1 MADFLSQAAQVL
13 TVDGGRMTRPRRI
26 ILAVISAS
34 HQHLTADQILDQ
46 ARRSDRRINLST
58 VYRTLAF
65 LKAHSLIEP
74 RYFDQ
79 DNHREVFE
87 PAPSAEHY
95 HFTCTQCGRV
105 IEFQSAHIP
114 ALRRQL
120 RAEFGAEVN
129 HACVCLTGL
138 CPACRSTQLAD
149 QQPGN

>member
-1 MADFLSQAAQVL
+1 MADFLSQAAQVI
-13 TVDGGRMTRPRRI
+13 TGDGGRMTRPRRI
-26 ILAVISAS
+26 ILEVISS
-34 HQHLTADQILDQ
+34 SRQHLTADEILDR
-46 ARRSDRRINLST
+46 ARQSDRRINLST

-65 LKAHSLIEP
+65 LKAHNLIEP

-95 HFTCTQCGRV
+95 HFTCTQCGHV

-120 RAEFGAEVN
+120 HTEYGAEVK
-129 HACVCLTGL
+129 HACVCMTGV
-138 CPACRSTQLAD
+138 CPACRTA
-149 QQPGN
+149 QPVEEPRGN